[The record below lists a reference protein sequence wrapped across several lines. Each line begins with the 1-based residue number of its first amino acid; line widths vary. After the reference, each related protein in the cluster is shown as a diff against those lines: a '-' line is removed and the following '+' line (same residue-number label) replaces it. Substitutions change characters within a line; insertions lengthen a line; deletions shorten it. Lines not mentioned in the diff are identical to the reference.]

1 MNYFYLNTKTC
12 NNLLRDREI
21 KTPMDRTCYSASVRP
36 SGRRAPG
43 LVHYQ
48 PNRHVS
54 LYLHSFTVS
63 QNKKNTTTFLTST
76 VVAAFP
82 TTSPPLAFSS
92 GDHLHFLRLEAL
104 VHLHDARL
112 RHWSRACCPPL
123 PSSLEPAPM
132 SSSSPPPMAG
142 DHEGVVAVPYFA
154 LASRLHAL
162 RCPSGRSSWQPSS
175 WCSLLRHLPAPICPL
190 RRLSSSSTR
199 LTW

>member
-1 MNYFYLNTKTC
+1 VIEKLKHQWIEHATVRVSDRPDVA
-12 NNLLRDREI
+12 LL
-21 KTPMDRTCYSASVRP
+21 
-36 SGRRAPG
+36 G
-43 LVHYQ
+43 LCTTS
-48 PNRHVS
+48 PIGMFP
-54 LYLHSFTVS
+54 FTFILS
-63 QNKKNTTTFLTST
+63 PFLKKKNTTTFLTST